1 MEQDQVLNKNKHETR
16 ANMGPAQTW
25 NTNTG

>member
-1 MEQDQVLNKNKHETR
+1 MEQDQTLNKSKHETR
-16 ANMGPAQTW
+16 AKMGPEQTW